1 MAAVAGI
8 EAGRIGFAVEIPRRT
23 NRVQRGY
30 GAEKRRYLKNP
41 GMCCQRGMAD
51 FTARIA
57 AAGVNEPAELDIEA
71 RLAPRPSRGV
81 VRMAL
86 LAIRQV

>member
-30 GAEKRRYLKNP
+30 GAEERRYLKDS
-41 GMCCQRGMAD
+41 GMCGKGCMAD
-51 FTARIA
+51 FTTRIA
-57 AAGVNEPAELDIEA
+57 ATGIDEPAELDIEA
-71 RLAPRPSRGV
+71 RIAPRSSGGV